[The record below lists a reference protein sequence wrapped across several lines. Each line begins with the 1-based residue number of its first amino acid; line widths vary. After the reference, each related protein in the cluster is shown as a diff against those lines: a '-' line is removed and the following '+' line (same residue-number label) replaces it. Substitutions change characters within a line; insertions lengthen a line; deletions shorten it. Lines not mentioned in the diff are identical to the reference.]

1 MSVMFKGVVVSVLA
15 SVLFA
20 SLYYLSPFLTPLDGE
35 QIFGWRV
42 LVTLPFTTALLFAL
56 KEVAAVRAL
65 LARALAQP
73 HFGLLLVL
81 SSALLGVQ
89 LWIFMWAP
97 MNGRALPVSLGYFLL
112 PLVMVVAGRLLFAER
127 LTPGQGL
134 ATLVAAAGVAHEFWQ
149 GGGMSWETWV
159 VALGYTVYF
168 SLRRWL
174 QTDTLAGHWIDM
186 ALLVPVA
193 VGFTLR
199 APGNWPLVAGHPML
213 WALLPLLGMVSAVA
227 LALYM
232 IASRWLPL
240 GLFGLLSYVEPVLL
254 VVVAWLLGESM
265 EPQQQTSYALI
276 FAAVGLLIL
285 DGLLHSW
292 RGRSHTS
299 D

>member
-1 MSVMFKGVVVSVLA
+1 MFKGVVVSVLA

-20 SLYYLSPFLTPLDGE
+20 SLYYLSPFLAPLDGE

-65 LARALAQP
+65 LVRALAQP
-73 HFGLLLVL
+73 RFGLLLVL

-112 PLVMVVAGRLLFAER
+112 PLVMVVAGRVLFAER
-127 LTPGQGL
+127 LTLGQGL

-149 GGGMSWETWV
+149 AGGMSWETWV

-199 APGNWPLVAGHPML
+199 EPGSWPLLAGNPSL
-213 WALLPLLGMVSAVA
+213 WALLPLLGIVSAVA

-265 EPQQQTSYALI
+265 DPQQQLSYALI
-276 FAAVGLLIL
+276 FAAVGLLVG
-285 DGLLHSW
+285 DGFRHSW

>member
-1 MSVMFKGVVVSVLA
+1 MSVMFNGVVVSVLA

-20 SLYYLSPFLTPLDGE
+20 ALYYLSPFLQPLDGE

-42 LVTLPFTTALLFAL
+42 LVTLPFTTALLFWRREAAA
-56 KEVAAVRAL
+56 VAAMLRQA
-65 LARALAQP
+65 LARPVFALQ
-73 HFGLLLVL
+73 LLL
-81 SSALLGVQ
+81 SAALLGVQ

-127 LTPGQGL
+127 LTPVQTL

-149 GGGMSWETWV
+149 AGGMSWETWV

-174 QTDTLAGHWIDM
+174 KTDTLAGHWVDM
-186 ALLVPVA
+186 ALLLPA
-193 VGFTLR
+193 AIAFTLR
-199 APGNWPLVAGHPML
+199 APNSWPLVAGNPSL
-213 WALLPLLGMVSAVA
+213 WALLPLLGVVSAVA

-240 GLFGLLSYVEPVLL
+240 GLFGLLSYVEPALL
-254 VVVAWLLGESM
+254 VLVAWLLGESIA
-265 EPQQQTSYALI
+265 PQQVLTYALI
-276 FAAVGLLIL
+276 FAAVGLLIA
-285 DGLLHSW
+285 DGSWHLW
-292 RGRSHTS
+292 RGRSHRL

>member
-20 SLYYLSPFLTPLDGE
+20 SLYYLSPFLAPLDGE

-42 LVTLPFTTALLFAL
+42 LVTLPFTTALLFGL

-65 LARALAQP
+65 LARALARP
-73 HFGLLLVL
+73 RFGLLLVL

-127 LTPGQGL
+127 LTFGQSL

-149 GGGMSWETWV
+149 AGGMSWETWV

-193 VGFTLR
+193 IVFTLR
-199 APGNWPLVAGHPML
+199 SPDSWPLVAGHPML
-213 WALLPLLGMVSAVA
+213 WVLLPLLGIVSAVA

-232 IASRWLPL
+232 IASRWLPM
-240 GLFGLLSYVEPVLL
+240 GLFGLLSYVEPALL
-254 VVVAWLLGESM
+254 VVVAWLLGESL
-265 EPQQQTSYALI
+265 EPRQQTSYALI
-276 FAAVGLLIL
+276 FAAVVLLIL

-292 RGRSHTS
+292 RRRSHTS

>member
-1 MSVMFKGVVVSVLA
+1 MTMSTGLASGFLIETVSPYVRRQDSTKVKATFPLTTLMLLSYLGHGLPPSSAMNILVLA
-15 SVLFA
+15 NSVA
-20 SLYYLSPFLTPLDGE
+20 
-35 QIFGWRV
+35 
-42 LVTLPFTTALLFAL
+42 
-56 KEVAAVRAL
+56 
-65 LARALAQP
+65 
-73 HFGLLLVL
+73 
-81 SSALLGVQ
+81 
-89 LWIFMWAP
+89 
-97 MNGRALPVSLGYFLL
+97 
-112 PLVMVVAGRLLFAER
+112 
-127 LTPGQGL
+127 
-134 ATLVAAAGVAHEFWQ
+134 
-149 GGGMSWETWV
+149 GGMSWETWV

-168 SLRRWL
+168 LLRRWL

-199 APGNWPLVAGHPML
+199 VPGSWPLLAGHPSL
-213 WALLPLLGMVSAVA
+213 WALLPLLGIVSAVA

-265 EPQQQTSYALI
+265 EPQQQLSYALI
-276 FAAVGLLIL
+276 FAAVGLLIG
-285 DGLLHSW
+285 DGLRHSW

>member
-20 SLYYLSPFLTPLDGE
+20 SLYYLSPFLAPLDGE

-73 HFGLLLVL
+73 RFGLLLVL
-81 SSALLGVQ
+81 SSAFLGVQ

-112 PLVMVVAGRLLFAER
+112 PLVMVVAGRVLFAER
-127 LTPGQGL
+127 LTLGQGL

-149 GGGMSWETWV
+149 AGGMSWETWV

-199 APGNWPLVAGHPML
+199 EPGSWPLLAGHPSL
-213 WALLPLLGMVSAVA
+213 WALLPLLGIVSAVA

-265 EPQQQTSYALI
+265 EPQQQLSYALI
-276 FAAVGLLIL
+276 FAAVGLLIG
-285 DGLLHSW
+285 DGLRHSW

>member
-20 SLYYLSPFLTPLDGE
+20 SLYYLSPFLAPLDGE

-56 KEVAAVRAL
+56 REVAAVRAL

-73 HFGLLLVL
+73 RFGLLLVL

-112 PLVMVVAGRLLFAER
+112 PLVMVVAGRVLFAER

-134 ATLVAAAGVAHEFWQ
+134 AALVAAAGVAHEFWQ
-149 GGGMSWETWV
+149 AGGMSWETWV

-168 SLRRWL
+168 LLRRWL

-199 APGNWPLVAGHPML
+199 VPCSWPLLAGHPSL
-213 WALLPLLGMVSAVA
+213 WALLPLLGIVSAVA

-265 EPQQQTSYALI
+265 EPKQQLSYALI
-276 FAAVGLLIL
+276 FAAVGLLIG
-285 DGLLHSW
+285 DGLRHSW

>member
-20 SLYYLSPFLTPLDGE
+20 SLYYLSPFLAPLDGE

-73 HFGLLLVL
+73 RFGLLLVL

-149 GGGMSWETWV
+149 AGGMSWETWV

-199 APGNWPLVAGHPML
+199 APGSWPLVAGHPML

-276 FAAVGLLIL
+276 LAAVGLLIL

-292 RGRSHTS
+292 RWRSHTS